1 MLGWE
6 SCKRDLQ
13 NRSQSKSTQ
22 ASKSI
27 PYPGFARLFICRRNR
42 KTADKI
48 ISSYIKSCMA
58 SIAAIMSSC
67 LLQIIIRKN
76 NTNSSAS
83 AAIYNPIGKVFLEFH
98 HLPYMPRINSMIAS
112 GKNGRCILEQIL
124 CAMGFFRLEKA
135 ESYRQNLSPKPIHE
149 RN

>member
-27 PYPGFARLFICRRNR
+27 PYPGFARPFICRRNR

-48 ISSYIKSCMA
+48 ISYVKSCMA
-58 SIAAIMSSC
+58 FIAAIMSSC
-67 LLQIIIRKN
+67 LLQISIRKKKY
-76 NTNSSAS
+76 TISSAS

-98 HLPYMPRINSMIAS
+98 HLPYMPRIDSMIAP
-112 GKNGRCILEQIL
+112 GKNGRCILDRYYAQWGSLDSRKRI
-124 CAMGFFRLEKA
+124 FTDRTYRLA
-135 ESYRQNLSPKPIHE
+135 
-149 RN
+149 